1 MKPREAAEKYMD
13 EGRLMQL
20 GTLHGKDQPRVNTV
34 YYVTSADYRNVY
46 WLSEP
51 DRQHSVDLRK
61 NPRVAGAVAIKA
73 DLPVIGLQFTGVAGE
88 VIDHTE
94 IKTAVDRYN
103 AKYDNSAGAFYDRV
117 LRGKNKHR
125 LYRMSITRLELF
137 DEIHFGNDP
146 IEISLS

>member
-1 MKPREAAEKYMD
+1 MMPREAAEKYMD

-20 GTLHGKDQPRVNTV
+20 GTMHGVDQPRVNTV
-34 YYVTSADYRNVY
+34 YYVTSIDCKNVY

-51 DRQHSVDLRK
+51 GRQHSIDIRA

-88 VIDHTE
+88 VSDHAE
-94 IKTAVDRYN
+94 LKTIIDRYN

-137 DEIHFGNDP
+137 DEVHFGNDP
-146 IEISLS
+146 IEITPS